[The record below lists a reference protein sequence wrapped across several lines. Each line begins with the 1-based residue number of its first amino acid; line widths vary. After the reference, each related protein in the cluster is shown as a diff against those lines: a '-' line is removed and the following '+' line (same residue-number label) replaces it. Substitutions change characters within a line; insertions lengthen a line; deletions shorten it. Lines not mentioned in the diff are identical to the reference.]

1 MDRPA
6 RDRQPVQA
14 GREHRADTDRFA
26 DAEWL
31 QCAGVAVTPDG
42 TEAFATTRDNVVTI
56 PQPPTGGSVS
66 LYGHTRSVLSVS
78 FNHTGE
84 RVVTTSVDATARVW
98 NVSDGHSIAALR
110 GHNAPVTTAAFNPD
124 ATRVVTTSEDTA
136 VVIWDVATQQLRGT
150 LRFSPAAAAVA
161 FSNNGD
167 LLAIAGQDGVAR
179 IYAASGR
186 ARWRMWA
193 RSHVSAAPVR

>member
-1 MDRPA
+1 M
-6 RDRQPVQA
+6 
-14 GREHRADTDRFA
+14 
-26 DAEWL
+26 
-31 QCAGVAVTPDG
+31 
-42 TEAFATTRDNVVTI
+42 
-56 PQPPTGGSVS
+56 
-66 LYGHTRSVLSVS
+66 S

-179 IYAASGR
+179 IYGCEWTCTLEDVGAL
-186 ARWRMWA
+186 ARE
-193 RSHVSAAPVR
+193 RSTRTLTDAERQQFVPGLHIGPLRLPG